1 MAGADK
7 SLLAAVA
14 TSHSGMTPDEFEGIA
29 KEWLATAKHPT
40 KHRLYTELVYQ
51 PMLELLTYLRA
62 NEFKTFIVS
71 GGGVEF
77 MRAFAERS
85 YGVPPDQVVG
95 SQGKLKLEMV
105 NGKPALMKL
114 PAVQFI
120 DDKDGKPI
128 GIENHVGRRP
138 IAAFG
143 NSDGDLE
150 MLQWTCAGS
159 GARYCLFVH
168 HDDAVREW
176 AYDRHST
183 VGRLDAGLDA
193 AKANG
198 WTLVSMKSDW
208 KTIFPPQ

>member
-1 MAGADK
+1 
-7 SLLAAVA
+7 
-14 TSHSGMTPDEFEGIA
+14 MTPEEFEGIV

-62 NEFKTFIVS
+62 NEFRTFIVS

-77 MRAFAERS
+77 MRAFAERR

-95 SQGKLKLEMV
+95 SQGKLKFEMV

-128 GIENHVGRRP
+128 GIEHHIGRRP

-176 AYDRHST
+176 AYDRYST

-198 WTLVSMKSDW
+198 WTLVSMKHDW
-208 KTIFPPQ
+208 KTIFPAE